1 MNKTVGL
8 DIVKLNIFFMKP
20 NNLTS
25 LRRMSRVRLAWHGFL
40 TILQSQLKNPHC
52 ASSLFCSVTHG
63 KGFRQNHAVPT
74 SLKYDFKD
82 ASERFDH
89 LFIDTSTLK

>member
-8 DIVKLNIFFMKP
+8 DIVKLNLFFMKP

-25 LRRMSRVRLAWHGFL
+25 LRRMSRVKLAWHGFL
-40 TILQSQLKNPHC
+40 HSKLTILQQLKNPHL
-52 ASSLFCSVTHG
+52 AKRHPYSALSLMEKALG
-63 KGFRQNHAVPT
+63 KTLPCRPA

-82 ASERFDH
+82 ASER
-89 LFIDTSTLK
+89 